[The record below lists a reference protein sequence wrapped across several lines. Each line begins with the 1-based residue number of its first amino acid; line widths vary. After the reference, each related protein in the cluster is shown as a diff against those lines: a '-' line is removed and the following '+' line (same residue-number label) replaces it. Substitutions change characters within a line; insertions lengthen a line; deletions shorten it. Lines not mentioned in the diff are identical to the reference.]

1 MIRGAGRDA
10 EMGAEVRSP
19 GWMKLLLILSLTANL
34 LVIGVIAG
42 YELRGDGQRG
52 GGTDRAVG
60 WILEMVPEARRG
72 MAEAHFAAVRAEI
85 DTAGGDRAA
94 LMDGVLAAIRAEPY
108 DPAAV
113 QAAMAAYGDSRSERW
128 EVLRERMASLLARLS
143 PEERA
148 AFAANFEER
157 MNRWRERRSD

>member
-1 MIRGAGRDA
+1 MNADA
-10 EMGAEVRSP
+10 PPQVRSP

-42 YELRGDGQRG
+42 YELRGEGRR

-60 WILEMVPEARRG
+60 WIVEMLPEERRG
-72 MAEAHFAAVRAEI
+72 MAEAHFAEARAAI
-85 DTAGGDRAA
+85 DTAEGSRAA
-94 LMDGVLAAIRAEPY
+94 LTDRVLAAIRANPY
-108 DPAAV
+108 DAAAV

-128 EVLRERMASLLARLS
+128 EVLRERMASLLARLT

-148 AFAANFEER
+148 AFAHSFEER
-157 MNRWRERRSD
+157 MNRWRERRRD

>member
-1 MIRGAGRDA
+1 MSEDA
-10 EMGAEVRSP
+10 PNQVRSP

-42 YELRGDGQRG
+42 YELRGERRSA
-52 GGTDRAVG
+52 GTDRAVG
-60 WILEMVPEARRG
+60 WILDLVPEERRG
-72 MAEAHFAAVRAEI
+72 MAEAHFAAARAKI
-85 DTAGGDRAA
+85 DTADGDRAA

-148 AFAANFEER
+148 AFAASFEER
-157 MNRWRERRSD
+157 MNRWRERRGQ